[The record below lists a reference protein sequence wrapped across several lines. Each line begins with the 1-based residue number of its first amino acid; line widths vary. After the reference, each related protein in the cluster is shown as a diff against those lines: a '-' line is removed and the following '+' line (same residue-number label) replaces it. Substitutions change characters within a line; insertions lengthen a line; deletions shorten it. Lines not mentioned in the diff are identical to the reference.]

1 MPRGRVGP
9 SFLFCPGQGE
19 ERCVGEPLDGGVNER
34 LVRDRVACVVEVE
47 SLPGE
52 AGAVV
57 TGGTGSSI
65 NLVRNATTLSTGSLI
80 PPTVVECQ
88 YAGSVP

>member
-1 MPRGRVGP
+1 VPRGPIGP
-9 SFLFCPGQGE
+9 SFLFCPGEGE
-19 ERCVGEPLDGGVNER
+19 ERCVGDPLNGGVNER

-47 SLPGE
+47 SLPGDV
-52 AGAVV
+52 GSVV
-57 TGGTGSSI
+57 NGGTGNSI